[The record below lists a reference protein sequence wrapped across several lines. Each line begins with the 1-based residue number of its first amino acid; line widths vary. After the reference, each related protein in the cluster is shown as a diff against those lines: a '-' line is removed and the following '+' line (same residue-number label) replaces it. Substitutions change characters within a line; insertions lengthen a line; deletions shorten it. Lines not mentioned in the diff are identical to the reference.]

1 MNKKELINYLNEK
14 AKFLQDEIC
23 ELGSEGHIDHIH
35 YGGLLSSVEVLTA
48 LYYHYLGFRLDNL
61 DLPSRNRFI
70 PSKPHCA
77 MLLYIIFADLGLY
90 ERSYIFD
97 NYKKFGHPFFQVPNI
112 DVKGIEVSTGS
123 LGMGLSISVG
133 IAIAY
138 LDNGYNSRVYCL
150 LGDGE
155 MQEGSN
161 WEAIMYAGSHN
172 LSNLVCILDDNKC
185 TASFRDGDNIV
196 VDWEN
201 AFKAFGWHVIKING
215 VCMDEI
221 VDAFETI
228 VSTDL
233 SESHKPTI
241 VISQTRKGQNV
252 DFIQGP
258 GWHYGHLSTR
268 DMDRAKKCID
278 KHYSCLADKGGE

>member
-1 MNKKELINYLNEK
+1 MDKRELVNYLNLK
-14 AKFLQDEIC
+14 ARFLQKEIC
-23 ELGSEGHIDHIH
+23 ELGSETHIDHIH

-48 LYYHYLGFRLDNL
+48 LYYHYLDFRPDNL

-77 MLLYIIFADLGLY
+77 MLLYVILVDMGIY
-90 ERSYIFD
+90 EKKYVFD
-97 NYKKFGHPFFQVPNI
+97 NYKRFGHPFFQVPNI
-112 DVKGIEVSTGS
+112 EVKGIEVSTGS

-133 IAIAY
+133 IAMANLNKNY
-138 LDNGYNSRVYCL
+138 PTRVFCL

-161 WEAIMYAGSHN
+161 WEAIMYAGSHEIG
-172 LSNLVCILDDNKC
+172 NLVCILDNNKC
-185 TASFRDGDNIV
+185 TASFRYGDNIV

-201 AFKAFGWHVIKING
+201 AFRAFGWNVITIDG
-215 VCMDEI
+215 SCMDEI

-228 VSTDL
+228 VSVDV
-233 SESHKPTI
+233 SETHKPTI
-241 VISQTRKGQNV
+241 IISNTRKGQNV

-258 GWHYGHLSTR
+258 GWHYGHLSTY
-268 DMDRAKKCID
+268 DKKRALDCID
-278 KHYSCLADKGGE
+278 KHYSCIDDLSE